1 MSQKPPFFVSL
12 HFFLLVLIML
22 TCSLNLPCFTDDLIS
37 LFISFHY
44 SLGLQMGILLCLPTF
59 GLSSHL
65 CSTVFSLFPFLT
77 SLPSNHP
84 LPSLSRSL
92 SAVHKLFGI
101 YSMWPD
107 ARFPLGALF
116 PGDGAGG
123 LGCVTFGWRA
133 VGRVRGGQA
142 CEERIGSKKEKKRGR
157 ERDLSMYLRQSER
170 GW

>member
-1 MSQKPPFFVSL
+1 MSQKPPFV
-12 HFFLLVLIML
+12 FFFLFFKAFCLLVLIML
-22 TCSLNLPCFTDDLIS
+22 TCSLNLTCFTDALIS

-65 CSTVFSLFPFLT
+65 CSTVFSLFPFLA

-84 LPSLSRSL
+84 LPSLSRLL

-133 VGRVRGGQA
+133 VGRVSGDKLVR
-142 CEERIGSKKEKKRGR
+142 R
-157 ERDLSMYLRQSER
+157 E
-170 GW
+170 